1 MKKKGGFTLIE
12 LMIVVAIIG
21 ILAAV
26 AYPTYTNSVRDAR
39 RADAKSALLQL
50 AQSLEKFYSINYTY
64 AGTGAGGNN
73 GSPLSTVFAHTKT
86 PFEGSATFYNLTLV
100 VTATSYTVTA
110 TPAGAQVG
118 DKCGT
123 LTLNQ
128 AGSKTPT
135 TNNCW

>member
-1 MKKKGGFTLIE
+1 MKKKRGFTLIE
-12 LMIVVAIIG
+12 LMIVIAIIG
-21 ILAAV
+21 ILAAI
-26 AYPTYTNSVRDAR
+26 AYPAYTNNVRDAR

-50 AQSLEKFYSINYTY
+50 SQALERFYSINYTY
-64 AGTGAGGNN
+64 AGTGAGGNS
-73 GSPLSTVFAHTKT
+73 GAPLSSVFGHTKT
-86 PFEGSATFYNLTLV
+86 PFEGSATFYNLTLT

-110 TPAGAQVG
+110 TPAGSQVG
-118 DKCGT
+118 DRCGT

>member
-1 MKKKGGFTLIE
+1 MKKKRGFTLIE
-12 LMIVVAIIG
+12 LMIVIAIIG
-21 ILAAV
+21 ILAAI
-26 AYPTYTNSVRDAR
+26 AYPAYTNNVRDAR

-50 AQSLEKFYSINYTY
+50 SQALERFYSINYTY
-64 AGTGAGGNN
+64 AGTGTGGNS
-73 GSPLSTVFAHTKT
+73 GAPLSSVFGHTKT
-86 PFEGSATFYNLTLV
+86 PFEGGATFYNLTLA
-100 VTATSYTVTA
+100 VTATGYTVTA

-123 LTLNQ
+123 LTLNH